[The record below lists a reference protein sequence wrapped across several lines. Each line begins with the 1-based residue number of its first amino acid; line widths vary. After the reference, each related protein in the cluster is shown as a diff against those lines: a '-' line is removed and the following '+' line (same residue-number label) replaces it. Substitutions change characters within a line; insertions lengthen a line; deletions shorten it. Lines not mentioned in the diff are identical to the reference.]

1 VTPRASSYAAGVAFA
16 AGGAVCWSLGG
27 ALVRA
32 TDHVDV
38 WQIIFYRSVTVIVC
52 MGLWL
57 GLRFG
62 RSFIRRAHDAG
73 INAVIAGFA
82 VGTAGLTFIA
92 ALFYTT
98 VADAIFMT
106 GVTPFLSAMLGL
118 WILRE
123 RIPPVTWTAMTIA
136 LIGMGLIFYGNR
148 GGGAL
153 TGTLLALYSAFCF
166 SCYAVLLRWGQK
178 TDMSV
183 ALIWNALFL
192 IAVTAAVLLLPTG
205 LREEYGTEAF
215 AISWWNLAV
224 IFVMGAVQLTLG
236 LILFTV
242 GSRSVP
248 AAQLSLIALVEP
260 TLSPL
265 WAWLVADELP
275 PVWTFAGGA
284 VILSAIVIQALFS
297 ATSERR
303 HGQRNAART
312 AGHPGRRQ
320 PVLDGA
326 RLPALEP
333 E

>member
-1 VTPRASSYAAGVAFA
+1 MNPRAFSYAAGVAFV
-16 AGGAVCWSLGG
+16 AGGATCWSLGG

-32 TDHVDV
+32 TGNVDV
-38 WQIIFYRSVTVIVC
+38 WQIVFYRSLILVVC
-52 MGLWL
+52 LGLWL
-57 GLRFG
+57 GIRFG
-62 RSFIRRAHDAG
+62 RGFIRQAYDAG
-73 INAVIAGFA
+73 INAVIAGVA
-82 VGTAGLTFIA
+82 IGTAGLTFIA

-98 VADAIFMT
+98 VADAVFMT
-106 GVTPFLSAMLGL
+106 GITPFLSAMLGL

-123 RIPPVTWTAMTIA
+123 RIPAVTWTAMTIA

-192 IAVTAAVLLLPTG
+192 MAITGAVLMLPTG
-205 LREEYGTEAF
+205 LRAETGQQVF
-215 AISWWNLAV
+215 AVGWWNFGV

-236 LILFTV
+236 LILFTI

-265 WAWLVADELP
+265 WAWLVASELP
-275 PVWTFAGGA
+275 PLWTFAGGA

-297 ATSERR
+297 ASTERR
-303 HGQRNAART
+303 HGPRT
-312 AGHPGRRQ
+312 AHRTARYPGRSEPAFDR
-320 PVLDGA
+320 P